1 MNWLGG
7 MPVNRNSNS
16 NSVDLIADLF
26 NQNESFI
33 LALSPE
39 GTRKKVSSWKTGFY
53 YIAKKANVPIY
64 SVALDFEN
72 KQIKVFNPFII
83 TGNIDNDIT
92 HLRSLYKG
100 VKGKIP
106 EYS

>member
-1 MNWLGG
+1 
-7 MPVNRNSNS
+7 MPVNRNSSS

-39 GTRKKVSSWKTGFY
+39 GTRKKVENWKTGFY

-72 KQIKVFNPFII
+72 KQIIISKPFSI
-83 TGNIDNDIT
+83 TGDVDKDIT
-92 HLRSLYKG
+92 YLRLFYKG
-100 VKGKIP
+100 IKGKVP
-106 EYS
+106 DYS